1 MNNKRGTQMQETYRA
16 VEVSEPGVLRVVERP
31 LPEPGPGQVRIRV
44 EACGICHTDAAT
56 VTGTYPGLKL
66 PRVPGHEV
74 VGRID
79 AFGSGVSRWK
89 TGQRVGIG
97 FFGGEDGTC
106 EPCRRGDIVNC
117 QNAVTPGVT
126 VDGGY
131 AEVMIAEARGIAS
144 IPDELTSVDAAPLLC
159 AGITTYNALRNAGL
173 RGGDLVAVQ
182 GIGGLGHLGIQ
193 FARHMGF
200 RTVAIGRGGEKAE
213 LAKKLGAHVYVD
225 TAVEDAAA
233 ALQRLGGARAV
244 LATAPSG
251 DAMGP
256 LVSGLGARGKLIV
269 VGVPLEPMQLSA
281 FPLVFGGRSIYGS
294 LAGTAIETEDALAF
308 SVLENIRPMIETVP
322 FERAAEAYDRMMK
335 GKARF
340 RMVRAV
346 SFPERRRYGLSFPAL
361 PSFLRSPSNVSLSSF
376 ERTPAASSIAAA
388 CSRKVLV
395 MSARPF
401 AVSSTR
407 RTRRSSV
414 FLRFTSAFFSSRSTA
429 TLIDPGLSHTLGPI
443 VLTGSV
449 PLWSSTSSTRKSES
463 PRPAPLR
470 FKLCDALSDKA
481 RNAFASTNQTCTP
494 DVSCIF
500 AASFPFPPAS
510 YH

>member
-1 MNNKRGTQMQETYRA
+1 MTRDYWDEQLEVEQMQETYQA

-31 LPEPGPGQVRIRV
+31 MAEPGPGQVRIRV

-79 AFGSGVSRWK
+79 ALGSGVSRWK

-144 IPDELTSVDAAPLLC
+144 IPNELTSVNAAPLLC

-200 RTVAIGRGGEKAE
+200 RTVAIGRGGAKEK
-213 LAKKLGAHVYVD
+213 LAKDLGAHVYVD

-256 LVSGLGARGKLIV
+256 LVSGLGTRGKLIV
-269 VGVPLEPMQLSA
+269 VGVPPEPMQLSA

-322 FERAAEAYDRMMK
+322 LEQAAEAYDRMMK

-340 RMVRAV
+340 RMVLV
-346 SFPERRRYGLSFPAL
+346 TKEG
-361 PSFLRSPSNVSLSSF
+361 
-376 ERTPAASSIAAA
+376 AAQ
-388 CSRKVLV
+388 
-395 MSARPF
+395 SAP
-401 AVSSTR
+401 V
-407 RTRRSSV
+407 
-414 FLRFTSAFFSSRSTA
+414 
-429 TLIDPGLSHTLGPI
+429 
-443 VLTGSV
+443 
-449 PLWSSTSSTRKSES
+449 
-463 PRPAPLR
+463 
-470 FKLCDALSDKA
+470 
-481 RNAFASTNQTCTP
+481 N
-494 DVSCIF
+494 
-500 AASFPFPPAS
+500 
-510 YH
+510 